1 MNFVEEKWGGRGQI
15 SSIKIDQAVDGVESG
30 EICKTAL
37 IDCIKERFLKNVIK
51 QIGFQQLPRKGSQT
65 RLSSHQSGALDG

>member
-1 MNFVEEKWGGRGQI
+1 MGRI

-51 QIGFQQLPRKGSQT
+51 QIGFQQLAGKGSQT
-65 RLSSHQSGALDG
+65 LLSSHQSGAVDG